1 MNVVVSV
8 VLIMA
13 FSIIIVGL
21 VFQTAIPR
29 IQEYEQ
35 ELAFEQGKNQVDL
48 IILAI
53 SDLISEPINSSR
65 MLDIKIKKGNINF
78 STNSISFSDGDK
90 NYTRTFEN
98 IRFNE
103 MILPS
108 GKTKLML
115 KKTGKNKIEAKVK

>member
-21 VFQTAIPR
+21 VFQMAIPK
-29 IQEYEQ
+29 IQEYKQ

-48 IILAI
+48 IVLAV

-65 MLDIKIKKGNINF
+65 ILDINIKKGNLNF
-78 STNSISFSDGDK
+78 STNSISFSDGYNIYK
-90 NYTRTFEN
+90 RTFDN
-98 IRFNE
+98 IKFNE
-103 MILPS
+103 IILPS
-108 GKTKLML
+108 GKTKIML
-115 KKTGKNKIEAKVK
+115 RKTGKNKINVKIM

>member
-48 IILAI
+48 IVLAI

>member
-8 VLIMA
+8 VLIIA

-21 VFQTAIPR
+21 VFQTAIPK

-48 IILAI
+48 IVLAI

-103 MILPS
+103 IILPS

-115 KKTGKNKIEAKVK
+115 KKTGKNKIEAEVK

>member
-21 VFQTAIPR
+21 VFQMAIPK
-29 IQEYEQ
+29 IQEYKQ

-48 IILAI
+48 IVLSI

-65 MLDIKIKKGNINF
+65 ILDINIKKGNLNF
-78 STNSISFSDGDK
+78 STNSISFSDGYNIYK
-90 NYTRTFEN
+90 RTFDN
-98 IRFNE
+98 IKFNE
-103 MILPS
+103 IILPS
-108 GKTKLML
+108 GKTKIML
-115 KKTGKNKIEAKVK
+115 RKTGKNKINVKIM

>member
-21 VFQTAIPR
+21 VFQMAIPK
-29 IQEYEQ
+29 IQEYKQ

-48 IILAI
+48 IVLSI

-65 MLDIKIKKGNINF
+65 ILDINIKKGNLNF
-78 STNSISFSDGDK
+78 STNSISFSDGYNIYK
-90 NYTRTFEN
+90 RTFEN
-98 IRFNE
+98 IKFNE
-103 MILPS
+103 IILPS
-108 GKTKLML
+108 GKTKIML
-115 KKTGKNKIEAKVK
+115 RKTGKNKINVKIM

>member
-21 VFQTAIPR
+21 VFQTAIPK

-48 IILAI
+48 IVLAI

-103 MILPS
+103 IILPS

-115 KKTGKNKIEAKVK
+115 KKTGKNKIKVEVK

>member
-21 VFQTAIPR
+21 VFQMAIPK
-29 IQEYEQ
+29 IQEYKQ

-48 IILAI
+48 IVLAV

-65 MLDIKIKKGNINF
+65 ILDINIKKGNLNF
-78 STNSISFSDGDK
+78 STNSISFSDGYNIYK
-90 NYTRTFEN
+90 RTFEN
-98 IRFNE
+98 IKFNE
-103 MILPS
+103 IILPS
-108 GKTKLML
+108 GKTKIML
-115 KKTGKNKIEAKVK
+115 RKTGKNKINVKIM

>member
-21 VFQTAIPR
+21 VFQTAIPK

-48 IILAI
+48 IVLAI

-78 STNSISFSDGDK
+78 
-90 NYTRTFEN
+90 
-98 IRFNE
+98 
-103 MILPS
+103 
-108 GKTKLML
+108 
-115 KKTGKNKIEAKVK
+115 

>member
-48 IILAI
+48 IVLAI

-103 MILPS
+103 IVLPS

-115 KKTGKNKIEAKVK
+115 KKTGKNKIEAEVK

>member
-48 IILAI
+48 IVLAI

-115 KKTGKNKIEAKVK
+115 KKTGKNKIEAEVK

>member
-21 VFQTAIPR
+21 VFQMAIPK
-29 IQEYEQ
+29 IQEYKQ

-48 IILAI
+48 IVLSV

-65 MLDIKIKKGNINF
+65 ILDINIKKGNLNF
-78 STNSISFSDGDK
+78 STNSISFSDGYNIYK
-90 NYTRTFEN
+90 RTFEN
-98 IRFNE
+98 IKFNE
-103 MILPS
+103 IILPS
-108 GKTKLML
+108 GKTKIML
-115 KKTGKNKIEAKVK
+115 RKTGKNKINVKIM